1 MDLLWH
7 AIHQRPASSV
17 LTSCRERPDLSAQPS
32 TLGAVQEWDL
42 TTESFLCH
50 VHHRRKWYPEPR
62 CPYRHRQER
71 VRMQRAEIAKGT
83 SLVTSLLCWKQNVFR
98 QITFHEKSF
107 MREKIPGCRHG
118 LNNFWCVTKTVKK
131 WVSTPI
137 WCTWKAGKFLYSTTH
152 LQLCQR
158 KGKTQDCPTV
168 LNGKNE
174 NKRQNSEA
182 ATELE
187 LSSSKWLH

>member
-7 AIHQRPASSV
+7 AIHQKPASSV

-50 VHHRRKWYPEPR
+50 VHHRRKWYPEPH
-62 CPYRHRQER
+62 CPYRHHQE
-71 VRMQRAEIAKGT
+71 
-83 SLVTSLLCWKQNVFR
+83 NVFR

-107 MREKIPGCRHG
+107 MREKIPGCCHG
-118 LNNFWCVTKTVKK
+118 LDNSWCATKTVKK

-168 LNGKNE
+168 LNGKTE
-174 NKRQNSEA
+174 NRLQNSEA